1 MRALNYQSIF
11 PRKMNGCLLKTL
23 LIMTVAAA
31 LFLGYPYVKQY
42 TSNSMQDKINSLE
55 TKGDFLKKFVRQL
68 SNQKSTNDNTENKE
82 TGK

>member
-1 MRALNYQSIF
+1 
-11 PRKMNGCLLKTL
+11 
-23 LIMTVAAA
+23 MTVAAA

>member
-1 MRALNYQSIF
+1 
-11 PRKMNGCLLKTL
+11 MNGCLLKTL

>member
-1 MRALNYQSIF
+1 
-11 PRKMNGCLLKTL
+11 MNGCLLKTL
-23 LIMTVAAA
+23 LIMTAAAA